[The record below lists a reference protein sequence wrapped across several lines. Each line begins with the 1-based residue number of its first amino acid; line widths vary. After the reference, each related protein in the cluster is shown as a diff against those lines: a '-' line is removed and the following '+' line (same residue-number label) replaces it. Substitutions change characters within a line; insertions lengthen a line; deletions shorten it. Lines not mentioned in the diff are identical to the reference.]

1 MTLNICKSIVTTLKS
16 ISQLFVIDSEKV
28 KKGCLEIV
36 DVNRVVCDVEPN
48 VI

>member
-1 MTLNICKSIVTTLKS
+1 MTLNICESIVTALKS